1 MKTKIFAILALA
13 ASMASCSDFLE
24 RPPMDSIE
32 NSPEF
37 YNSENNV
44 RVTVNGWYDIYFTG
58 YETGWT
64 KSDFFDGTNR
74 ANWCDDLAQ
83 QTATYFT
90 KVAPSKTSESVWSF
104 ANVRRINL
112 VFEGVSAST
121 LPEEA
126 KNHWLG
132 IARFFRGMEYARLV
146 RFFGDVPYYDHVVQ
160 STDMKDLYKPR
171 DSREYVMDRVLE
183 DLEFASKNVRVS
195 DGTKGLTVNRDVV
208 NAFYSR
214 IMLFEGTWQKY
225 NEKNDEAAAKYLQ
238 AAKDAAARVMEA
250 GYRISD
256 NYKALTISESL
267 AGNPEII
274 LYREYD
280 AATITHAEMSWQSE
294 QTLGNGPSKDLIES
308 YLTTNGLPIAQVGN
322 DQYKGDLSFK
332 NEMANRDPR
341 LSYNIVDSLA
351 LNGVTG
357 AVFGIGGYMGNRF
370 VNPDLMNTPGGQSS
384 TNITDAPIMKLN
396 EVMLNYLEAAAE
408 LAQLGK
414 YTLTQ
419 ADLNNTINAIRD
431 RADVKMPHVTLKGD
445 QFEVDGVVVDDPNRD
460 KGYAEVPGDYAVPS
474 IIWEIRRERRV
485 ELVYEGIRFDDIRR
499 WGKLHYADMVLNK
512 KLNLGS
518 WLDKD
523 AYVAEFN
530 ARVPADRQITVETL
544 VNVNLDRPGNA
555 GYIKPIPSDLNV
567 RTYSMKDYLYPIPTE
582 QISLYKSKSEQLGDP
597 SIKLEQ
603 NPGW

>member
-1 MKTKIFAILALA
+1 MKTKILAILALA
-13 ASMASCSDFLE
+13 GSIVSCSDYLE
-24 RPPMDSIE
+24 RPPYDKVE

-44 RVTVNGWYDIYFTG
+44 RSTVNGWYDIYFTG

-64 KSDFFDGTNR
+64 RSDFFDGTNR

-83 QTATYFT
+83 ESATYFT
-90 KVAPSKTSESVWSF
+90 TVAPSTSTDWSF
-104 ANVRRINL
+104 ENVRRINL
-112 VFEGVSAST
+112 LFEGVTAST
-121 LPEEA
+121 LPEET

-146 RFFGDVPYYDHVVQ
+146 RMFGDVPYYDHVVLN
-160 STDMKDLYKPR
+160 TDTKDLYKPR
-171 DSREYVMDRVLE
+171 DSREYVMDKVAE
-183 DLEFASKNVRVS
+183 DLEFAAKFVRPS

-208 NAFYSR
+208 NAFISR

-225 NEKNDEAAAKYLQ
+225 VEKNDEYAAKYLQ
-238 AAKDAAARVMEA
+238 MAKTAAEAVMGS
-250 GYRISD
+250 GYTISD
-256 NYKALTISESL
+256 NYKALTNSVSL

-274 LYREYD
+274 LYREYEEGV
-280 AATITHAEMSWQSE
+280 ITHAEMSWQSE
-294 QTLGNGPSKDLIES
+294 QTLGNAPSKDLIES
-308 YLTTNGLPIAQVGN
+308 YLTTNGLPIAQAGN
-322 DQYKGDLSFK
+322 DQYKGDKTFK
-332 NEMANRDPR
+332 DEMTNRDPR
-341 LSYNIVDSLA
+341 LSYNIVDSLC

-357 AVFGIGGYMGNRF
+357 AVYGISGYMGNRF
-370 VNPDLMNTPGGQSS
+370 VNTDLMNTPGGQSS

-419 ADLNNTINAIRD
+419 TDLDNTINAIRD

-445 QFEVDGVVVDDPNRD
+445 QFEVEGVVVDDPNRD

-474 IIWEIRRERRV
+474 IIWEIRRERRI

-518 WLDKD
+518 WLDKE
-523 AYVAEFN
+523 AYIEEFN
-530 ARVPADRQITVETL
+530 KTAPAGKELTL
-544 VNVNLDRPGNA
+544 EKLEAIYLDRAGNA

-567 RTYSMKDYLYPIPTE
+567 RTYADKDYLYPIPTG

>member
-112 VFEGVSAST
+112 LFEGVSAST

-160 STDMKDLYKPR
+160 STDMKDLFKPR

-225 NEKNDEAAAKYLQ
+225 NEKNDELAAKYLQ

-474 IIWEIRRERRV
+474 MIWEIRRERRV

-544 VNVNLDRPGNA
+544 VNVNLDRAGNK

>member
-1 MKTKIFAILALA
+1 MKTKILAILALA
-13 ASMASCSDFLE
+13 GSIVSCSDYLE
-24 RPPMDSIE
+24 RPPYDKVE

-44 RVTVNGWYDIYFTG
+44 RSTVNGWYDIYFTG

-64 KSDFFDGTNR
+64 RSDFFDGTDR

-83 QTATYFT
+83 ESATYFT
-90 KVAPSKTSESVWSF
+90 TVAPSTSTNWSF

-112 VFEGVSAST
+112 LFEGVTAST
-121 LPEEA
+121 LPEEV

-146 RFFGDVPYYDHVVQ
+146 RMFGDVPYYDHVVLN
-160 STDMKDLYKPR
+160 TDVKDLYKPR
-171 DSREYVMDRVLE
+171 DSREYVMDKVAE
-183 DLEFASKNVRVS
+183 DFEFASKFVRQS

-208 NAFYSR
+208 NAFISR
-214 IMLFEGTWQKY
+214 VMLFEGTWQKY
-225 NEKNDEAAAKYLQ
+225 VEKNDEYAAKYLQ
-238 AAKDAAARVMEA
+238 IAKTAAETVMSS
-250 GYRISD
+250 GYTISD
-256 NYKALTISESL
+256 NYKALTNSISL

-274 LYREYD
+274 LYREYEEGV
-280 AATITHAEMSWQSE
+280 ITHAEMSWQSE
-294 QTLGNGPSKDLIES
+294 QTLGNAPSKDLIDS
-308 YLTTNGLPIAQVGN
+308 YLTTNGLPIAQAGN
-322 DQYKGDLSFK
+322 DQYKGDKTFK
-332 NEMANRDPR
+332 DEMTNRDPR
-341 LSYNIVDSLA
+341 LSYNIVDSLC

-357 AVFGIGGYMGNRF
+357 AVYGISGYMGNRF
-370 VNPDLMNTPGGQSS
+370 VNTDLMNTPGGQSS

-419 ADLNNTINAIRD
+419 TDLDNTINAIRD

-445 QFEVDGVVVDDPNRD
+445 QFEVEGVVVDDPNRD

-474 IIWEIRRERRV
+474 IIWEIRRERRI

-518 WLDKD
+518 WLDKE
-523 AYVAEFN
+523 AYIEEFN
-530 ARVPADRQITVETL
+530 KTAPAGKELTL
-544 VNVNLDRPGNA
+544 EKLEAIYLDRAGNA

-567 RTYSMKDYLYPIPTE
+567 RTYADKDYLYPIPTG
-582 QISLYKSKSEQLGDP
+582 QISLYKSKSEQTGDP
-597 SIKLEQ
+597 SLKLEQ

>member
-1 MKTKIFAILALA
+1 MKTKILAILALA
-13 ASMASCSDFLE
+13 GSIVSCSDYLE
-24 RPPMDSIE
+24 RPPYDKVE

-44 RVTVNGWYDIYFTG
+44 RSTVNGWYDIYFTG

-64 KSDFFDGTNR
+64 RSDFYDGTNR

-83 QTATYFT
+83 ESATYFT
-90 KVAPSKTSESVWSF
+90 TVAPSTSTDWSF
-104 ANVRRINL
+104 ENVRRINL
-112 VFEGVSAST
+112 LFEGVTAST
-121 LPEEA
+121 LPEET

-146 RFFGDVPYYDHVVQ
+146 RMFGDVPYYDHVVLN
-160 STDMKDLYKPR
+160 TDTKDLYKPR
-171 DSREYVMDRVLE
+171 DSREYVMDKVAE
-183 DLEFASKNVRVS
+183 DLEFAAKFVRPS

-208 NAFYSR
+208 NAFISR
-214 IMLFEGTWQKY
+214 VMLFEGTWQKY
-225 NEKNDEAAAKYLQ
+225 VEKNDEYAAKYLQ
-238 AAKDAAARVMEA
+238 IAKTAAETVMSS
-250 GYRISD
+250 GYTISD
-256 NYKALTISESL
+256 NYKALTNSISL

-274 LYREYD
+274 LYREYEEGV
-280 AATITHAEMSWQSE
+280 ITHAEMSWQSE
-294 QTLGNGPSKDLIES
+294 QTLGNAPSKDLIDS
-308 YLTTNGLPIAQVGN
+308 YLTTNGLPIAQAGN
-322 DQYKGDLSFK
+322 DQYKGDKTFK
-332 NEMANRDPR
+332 DEMTNRDPR
-341 LSYNIVDSLA
+341 LCYNIVDSLC

-357 AVFGIGGYMGNRF
+357 AVYGISGYMGNRF
-370 VNPDLMNTPGGQSS
+370 VNTDLMNTPGGQSS

-419 ADLNNTINAIRD
+419 TDLDNTINAIRD

-445 QFEVDGVVVDDPNRD
+445 QFEVEGVVVDDPNRD

-474 IIWEIRRERRV
+474 IIWEIRRERRI

-518 WLDKD
+518 WLDKE
-523 AYVAEFN
+523 AYIEEFN
-530 ARVPADRQITVETL
+530 KTAPAGKELTL
-544 VNVNLDRPGNA
+544 EKLEAIYLDRAGNA

-567 RTYSMKDYLYPIPTE
+567 RTYADKDYLYPIPTG

>member
-1 MKTKIFAILALA
+1 MKTKILAILALA
-13 ASMASCSDFLE
+13 GSIVSCSDYLE
-24 RPPMDSIE
+24 RPPYDKVE

-44 RVTVNGWYDIYFTG
+44 RSTVNGWYDIYFTG

-64 KSDFFDGTNR
+64 RSDFYDGTNR

-83 QTATYFT
+83 ESATYFT
-90 KVAPSKTSESVWSF
+90 TVAPSTSTDWSF
-104 ANVRRINL
+104 ENVRRINL
-112 VFEGVSAST
+112 LFEGVTAST
-121 LPEEA
+121 LPEET

-146 RFFGDVPYYDHVVQ
+146 RMFGDVPYYDHVVLN
-160 STDMKDLYKPR
+160 TDTKDLYKPR
-171 DSREYVMDRVLE
+171 DSREYVMDKVAE
-183 DLEFASKNVRVS
+183 DLEFAAKFVRPS

-208 NAFYSR
+208 NAFISR

-225 NEKNDEAAAKYLQ
+225 VEKNDEYAAKYLQ
-238 AAKDAAARVMEA
+238 MAKTAAEAVMGS
-250 GYRISD
+250 GYTISD
-256 NYKALTISESL
+256 NYKALTNSVSL

-274 LYREYD
+274 LYREYEEGV
-280 AATITHAEMSWQSE
+280 ITHAEMSWQSE
-294 QTLGNGPSKDLIES
+294 QTLGNAPSKDLIDS
-308 YLTTNGLPIAQVGN
+308 YLTTNGLPIAQAGN
-322 DQYKGDLSFK
+322 DQYKGDKTFK
-332 NEMANRDPR
+332 DEMTNRDPR
-341 LSYNIVDSLA
+341 LSYNIVDSLC

-357 AVFGIGGYMGNRF
+357 AVYGISGYMGNRF
-370 VNPDLMNTPGGQSS
+370 VNTDLMNTPGGQSS

-414 YTLTQ
+414 YTLAQT
-419 ADLNNTINAIRD
+419 DLDNTINAIRD

-445 QFEVDGVVVDDPNRD
+445 QFEVEGVVIDDPNRD

-474 IIWEIRRERRV
+474 IIWEIRRERRI

-518 WLDKD
+518 WLDKE
-523 AYVAEFN
+523 AYIEEFN
-530 ARVPADRQITVETL
+530 KTAPAGKELTL
-544 VNVNLDRPGNA
+544 EKLEAIYLDRAGNA

-567 RTYSMKDYLYPIPTE
+567 RTYADKDYLYPIPTG

>member
-1 MKTKIFAILALA
+1 
-13 ASMASCSDFLE
+13 MASCSDFLE

-64 KSDFFDGTNR
+64 RSDFFDGTDR

-90 KVAPSKTSESVWSF
+90 KVAPSKTSDSAWGF

-112 VFEGVSAST
+112 VYEGVLAST

-146 RFFGDVPYYDHVVQ
+146 RLFGDVPYYDHVVQ
-160 STDMKDLYKPR
+160 STDIKDLYKPR

-225 NEKNDEAAAKYLQ
+225 NEKNDELAAKYLQ

-308 YLTTNGLPIAQVGN
+308 YLTTSGLPIAQVGN
-322 DQYKGDLSFK
+322 DQYKGDKSFK

-351 LNGVTG
+351 FNGVTG

-431 RADVKMPHVTLKGD
+431 RADVKMPHVTLRGD

-474 IIWEIRRERRV
+474 MIWEIRRERRV

>member
-64 KSDFFDGTNR
+64 RSDFFDGTNR

-90 KVAPSKTSESVWSF
+90 KVAPSKTSDSAWGF

-112 VFEGVSAST
+112 VYEGVLAST

-146 RFFGDVPYYDHVVQ
+146 RLFGDVPYYDHVVQ
-160 STDMKDLYKPR
+160 STDIKDLYKPR

-225 NEKNDEAAAKYLQ
+225 NEKNDELAAKYLQ

-322 DQYKGDLSFK
+322 DQYKGDKSFK

-445 QFEVDGVVVDDPNRD
+445 QFEVEGVVVDDPNRD

-474 IIWEIRRERRV
+474 MIWEIRRERRV

-544 VNVNLDRPGNA
+544 VNVNLDREGNA

-567 RTYSMKDYLYPIPTE
+567 RTYSMKDYLYPIPTD
-582 QISLYKSKSEQLGDP
+582 QITLYEDKGKQLGDP

>member
-1 MKTKIFAILALA
+1 MKAKILAIFALASA
-13 ASMASCSDFLE
+13 MMSCSDYLE
-24 RPPMDSIE
+24 RPPYDKLENNPDFYNTE
-32 NSPEF
+32 NSLR
-37 YNSENNV
+37 Y
-44 RVTVNGWYDIYFTG
+44 TVYGWYDIYFTG

-64 KSDFFDGTNR
+64 RSDFFDGTNR

-83 QTATYFT
+83 ESATYFT
-90 KVAPSKTSESVWSF
+90 KVAPSTSSDWSF
-104 ANVRRINL
+104 ENVRRINIFL
-112 VFEGVSAST
+112 TGMQTST
-121 LPEEA
+121 LPDEA
-126 KNHWLG
+126 KNHWIG
-132 IARFFRGMEYARLV
+132 IGRFFRGMEYARLV
-146 RFFGDVPYYDHVVQ
+146 RMFGDVPYYDHVLESSDV
-160 STDMKDLYKPR
+160 KELYKAR
-171 DSREYVMDRVLE
+171 DTREYVMDKVAE
-183 DLEFASKNVRVS
+183 DFEFASKFVRQS

-208 NAFYSR
+208 NAFISR
-214 IMLFEGTWQKY
+214 VMLFEGTWQKY
-225 NEKNDEAAAKYLQ
+225 VEKNDEYAAKYLQ
-238 AAKDAAARVMEA
+238 IAKTAAETVMSS
-250 GYRISD
+250 GYTISD
-256 NYKALTISESL
+256 NYKALTNSISL

-274 LYREYD
+274 LYREYE
-280 AATITHAEMSWQSE
+280 AGVITHAEMSWQSE
-294 QTLGNGPSKDLIES
+294 QTLGNAPSKDLIES

-322 DQYKGDLSFK
+322 DQYKGDKTFK
-332 NEMANRDPR
+332 EEMANRDPR
-341 LSYNIVDSLA
+341 LSYNIVDSLC

-357 AVFGIGGYMGNRF
+357 AVYGVSGYMGNRF
-370 VNPDLMNTPGGQSS
+370 VNTDLMNTPGGQSS

-419 ADLNNTINAIRD
+419 TDLDNTINAIRD

-460 KGYAEVPGDYAVPS
+460 MGYAEVPGDYAVPS

-518 WLDKD
+518 WLDKE
-523 AYVAEFN
+523 AYIEEFN
-530 ARVPADRQITVETL
+530 KTAPAGKELTL
-544 VNVNLDRPGNA
+544 EKLKAIYLDREGNA

-567 RTYSMKDYLYPIPTE
+567 RTYSMKDYLYPIPTG
-582 QISLYKSKSEQLGDP
+582 QISLYEDKSEQTGDP
-597 SIKLEQ
+597 SLKLEQ

>member
-1 MKTKIFAILALA
+1 M
-13 ASMASCSDFLE
+13 SCSDYLE
-24 RPPMDSIE
+24 RPPYDKLENNPDFYNTE
-32 NSPEF
+32 NSLR
-37 YNSENNV
+37 Y
-44 RVTVNGWYDIYFTG
+44 TVYGWYDIYFTG

-64 KSDFFDGTNR
+64 RSDFFDGTNR

-83 QTATYFT
+83 ESATYFT
-90 KVAPSKTSESVWSF
+90 KVAPSTSSDWSF
-104 ANVRRINL
+104 ENVRRINIFL
-112 VFEGVSAST
+112 TGMQTST
-121 LPEEA
+121 LPDEA
-126 KNHWLG
+126 KNHWIG
-132 IARFFRGMEYARLV
+132 IGRFFRGMEYARLV
-146 RFFGDVPYYDHVVQ
+146 RMFGDVPYYDHVLESSDV
-160 STDMKDLYKPR
+160 KELYKAR
-171 DSREYVMDRVLE
+171 DTREYVMDKVAE
-183 DLEFASKNVRVS
+183 DFEFASKFVRQS

-208 NAFYSR
+208 NAFISR
-214 IMLFEGTWQKY
+214 VMLFEGTWQKY
-225 NEKNDEAAAKYLQ
+225 VEKNDEYAAKYLQ
-238 AAKDAAARVMEA
+238 IAKTAAETVMSS
-250 GYRISD
+250 GYTISD
-256 NYKALTISESL
+256 NYKALTNSISL

-274 LYREYD
+274 LYREYE
-280 AATITHAEMSWQSE
+280 AGVITHAEMSWQSE
-294 QTLGNGPSKDLIES
+294 QTLGNAPSKDLIES

-322 DQYKGDLSFK
+322 DQYKGDKTFK
-332 NEMANRDPR
+332 EEMANRDPR
-341 LSYNIVDSLA
+341 LSYNIVDSLC

-357 AVFGIGGYMGNRF
+357 AVYGVSGYMGNRF
-370 VNPDLMNTPGGQSS
+370 VNTDLMNTPGGQSS

-419 ADLNNTINAIRD
+419 TDLDNTINAIRD

-460 KGYAEVPGDYAVPS
+460 MGYAEVPGDYAVPS

-518 WLDKD
+518 WLDKE
-523 AYVAEFN
+523 AYIEEFN
-530 ARVPADRQITVETL
+530 KTAPAGKELTL
-544 VNVNLDRPGNA
+544 EKLKAIYLDREGNA

-567 RTYSMKDYLYPIPTE
+567 RTYSMKDYLYPIPTG
-582 QISLYKSKSEQLGDP
+582 QISLYEDKSEQTGDP
-597 SIKLEQ
+597 SLKLEQ

>member
-1 MKTKIFAILALA
+1 MKTKILAILALA
-13 ASMASCSDFLE
+13 GSIVSCSDYLE
-24 RPPMDSIE
+24 RPPYDKVE

-44 RVTVNGWYDIYFTG
+44 RSTVNGWYDIYFTG

-64 KSDFFDGTNR
+64 RSDFFDGTDR

-83 QTATYFT
+83 ESATYFT
-90 KVAPSKTSESVWSF
+90 TVAPSTSTNWSF

-112 VFEGVSAST
+112 LFEGVTAST
-121 LPEEA
+121 LPEEV

-146 RFFGDVPYYDHVVQ
+146 RMFGDVPYYDHVVFN
-160 STDMKDLYKPR
+160 TDVKDLYKPR
-171 DSREYVMDRVLE
+171 DSREYVMGKVAE
-183 DLEFASKNVRVS
+183 DFEFASKFVRQS

-208 NAFYSR
+208 NAFISR
-214 IMLFEGTWQKY
+214 VMLFEGTWQKY
-225 NEKNDEAAAKYLQ
+225 VEKNDEYAAKYLQ
-238 AAKDAAARVMEA
+238 IAKTAAETVMSS
-250 GYRISD
+250 GYTISD
-256 NYKALTISESL
+256 NYKALTNSISL

-274 LYREYD
+274 LYREYEEGV
-280 AATITHAEMSWQSE
+280 ITHAEMSWQSE
-294 QTLGNGPSKDLIES
+294 QTLGNAPSKDLIDS
-308 YLTTNGLPIAQVGN
+308 YLTTNGLPIAQAGN
-322 DQYKGDLSFK
+322 DQYKGDKTFK
-332 NEMANRDPR
+332 DEMTNRDPR
-341 LSYNIVDSLA
+341 LSYNIVDSLC

-357 AVFGIGGYMGNRF
+357 AVYGISGYMGNRF
-370 VNPDLMNTPGGQSS
+370 VNTDLMNTPGGQSS

-419 ADLNNTINAIRD
+419 TDLDNTINAIRD

-445 QFEVDGVVVDDPNRD
+445 QFEVEGVVVDDPNRD

-474 IIWEIRRERRV
+474 IIWEIRRERRI

-518 WLDKD
+518 WLDKE
-523 AYVAEFN
+523 AYIEEFN
-530 ARVPADRQITVETL
+530 KTAPAGKELTL
-544 VNVNLDRPGNA
+544 EKLEAIYLDRAGNA

-567 RTYSMKDYLYPIPTE
+567 RTYADKDYLYPIPTG

>member
-1 MKTKIFAILALA
+1 
-13 ASMASCSDFLE
+13 MASCSDFLE

-64 KSDFFDGTNR
+64 RSDFFDGTDR

-90 KVAPSKTSESVWSF
+90 KVAPSKTSDSAWGF

-112 VFEGVSAST
+112 VYEGVLAST

-146 RFFGDVPYYDHVVQ
+146 RLFGDVPYYDHVVQ
-160 STDMKDLYKPR
+160 STDIKDLYKPR

-225 NEKNDEAAAKYLQ
+225 NEKNDELAAKYLQ

-322 DQYKGDLSFK
+322 DQYKGDKSFK

-431 RADVKMPHVTLKGD
+431 RADVKMPHVTLRGD

-474 IIWEIRRERRV
+474 MIWEIRRERRV

>member
-1 MKTKIFAILALA
+1 MKTKILAILALA
-13 ASMASCSDFLE
+13 GSIVSCSDYLE
-24 RPPMDSIE
+24 RPPYDKVE

-44 RVTVNGWYDIYFTG
+44 RSTVNGWYDIYFTG

-64 KSDFFDGTNR
+64 RSDFFDGTDR

-83 QTATYFT
+83 ESATYFT
-90 KVAPSKTSESVWSF
+90 TVAPSTSTNWSF

-112 VFEGVSAST
+112 LFEGVTAST
-121 LPEEA
+121 LPEEVIY
-126 KNHWLG
+126 HWLG
-132 IARFFRGMEYARLV
+132 IARFFRGMEYARFV
-146 RFFGDVPYYDHVVQ
+146 RMCGVVPYYDHVVLN
-160 STDMKDLYKPR
+160 TDVKDLYKPR
-171 DSREYVMDRVLE
+171 DSREYVMDKVAE
-183 DLEFASKNVRVS
+183 DFEFASKFVRQS

-208 NAFYSR
+208 NAFISR
-214 IMLFEGTWQKY
+214 VMLFEGTWQKY
-225 NEKNDEAAAKYLQ
+225 VEKNDEYAAKYLQ
-238 AAKDAAARVMEA
+238 IAKTAAETVMSS
-250 GYRISD
+250 GYTISD
-256 NYKALTISESL
+256 NYKALTNSISL

-274 LYREYD
+274 LYREYEEGV
-280 AATITHAEMSWQSE
+280 ITHAEMSWQSE
-294 QTLGNGPSKDLIES
+294 QTLGNAPSKDLIDS
-308 YLTTNGLPIAQVGN
+308 YLTTNGLPIAQAGN
-322 DQYKGDLSFK
+322 DQYKGDKTFK
-332 NEMANRDPR
+332 DEMTNRDPR
-341 LSYNIVDSLA
+341 LSYNIVDSLC

-357 AVFGIGGYMGNRF
+357 AVYGISGYMGNRF
-370 VNPDLMNTPGGQSS
+370 VNTDLMNTPGGQSS

-419 ADLNNTINAIRD
+419 TDLDNTINAIRD
-431 RADVKMPHVTLKGD
+431 RADVKMPHVTLNGD
-445 QFEVDGVVVDDPNRD
+445 QFEVEGVVVDDPNRD

-474 IIWEIRRERRV
+474 IIWEIRRERRI

-518 WLDKD
+518 WLDKE
-523 AYVAEFN
+523 AYIEEFN
-530 ARVPADRQITVETL
+530 KTAPAGKELTL
-544 VNVNLDRPGNA
+544 EKLEAIYLDRAGNA

-567 RTYSMKDYLYPIPTE
+567 RTYADKDYLYPIPTG

>member
-1 MKTKIFAILALA
+1 MKAKILAIFALASA
-13 ASMASCSDFLE
+13 MMSCSDYLE
-24 RPPMDSIE
+24 RPPYDKLE
-32 NSPEF
+32 NNSEF
-37 YNSENNV
+37 YNTENSL
-44 RVTVNGWYDIYFTG
+44 RYTVYGWYDIYFTG

-83 QTATYFT
+83 ESATYFT
-90 KVAPSKTSESVWSF
+90 KVAPSTSSDWSF
-104 ANVRRINL
+104 ENVRRINIFL
-112 VFEGVSAST
+112 TGMQTST
-121 LPEEA
+121 LPDEA
-126 KNHWLG
+126 KNHWIG
-132 IARFFRGMEYARLV
+132 IGRFFRGMEYARLV
-146 RFFGDVPYYDHVVQ
+146 RMFGDVPYYDHVLESSDV
-160 STDMKDLYKPR
+160 KELYKAR
-171 DSREYVMDRVLE
+171 DTREYVMDKVAE
-183 DLEFASKNVRVS
+183 DFEFASKFVRKN
-195 DGTKGLTVNRDVV
+195 DGEKGLEVNRDVV
-208 NAFYSR
+208 NAFISR

-225 NEKNDEAAAKYLQ
+225 VEKNDEYAAKYLQ
-238 AAKDAAARVMEA
+238 IAKTAAETVMSS
-250 GYRISD
+250 GYKISD
-256 NYKALTISESL
+256 NYKALTNSVSL

-274 LYREYD
+274 LYREYE
-280 AATITHAEMSWQSE
+280 AGVITHAEMSWQSE
-294 QTLGNGPSKDLIES
+294 QTLGNAPSKDLIES
-308 YLTTNGLPIAQVGN
+308 YLTTNGLPIKQVGN
-322 DQYKGDLSFK
+322 DQYKGDKTFK
-332 NEMANRDPR
+332 EEMANRDPR
-341 LSYNIVDSLA
+341 LSYNIVDSLC

-357 AVFGIGGYMGNRF
+357 AVYGVSGYMGNRF
-370 VNPDLMNTPGGQSS
+370 VNTDLMNTPGGQSS

-419 ADLNNTINAIRD
+419 TDLDNTINAIRD

-445 QFEVDGVVVDDPNRD
+445 QFEVEGVVVDDPNRD

-474 IIWEIRRERRV
+474 IIWEIRRERRI

-518 WLDKD
+518 WLDKE
-523 AYVAEFN
+523 AYIEEFN
-530 ARVPADRQITVETL
+530 KTAPAGKELTL
-544 VNVNLDRPGNA
+544 EKLEAIYLDRAGNA

-567 RTYSMKDYLYPIPTE
+567 RTYADKDYLYPIPTG

>member
-1 MKTKIFAILALA
+1 MKTKILAILALA
-13 ASMASCSDFLE
+13 GSIVSCSDYLE
-24 RPPMDSIE
+24 RPPYDKVE

-44 RVTVNGWYDIYFTG
+44 RSTVNGWYDIYFTG

-64 KSDFFDGTNR
+64 RSDFYDGTNR

-83 QTATYFT
+83 ESATYFT
-90 KVAPSKTSESVWSF
+90 TVAPSTSTDWSF
-104 ANVRRINL
+104 ENVRRINL
-112 VFEGVSAST
+112 LFEGVTAST
-121 LPEEA
+121 LPEEV

-146 RFFGDVPYYDHVVQ
+146 RMFGDVPYYDHVVLN
-160 STDMKDLYKPR
+160 TDTKDLYKPR
-171 DSREYVMDRVLE
+171 DSREYVMDKVAE
-183 DLEFASKNVRVS
+183 DLEFAAKFVRPS

-208 NAFYSR
+208 NAFISR

-225 NEKNDEAAAKYLQ
+225 VEKNDEYAAKYLQ
-238 AAKDAAARVMEA
+238 IAKTAAETVMSS
-250 GYRISD
+250 GYTISD
-256 NYKALTISESL
+256 NYKALTNSISL

-274 LYREYD
+274 LYREYEEGV
-280 AATITHAEMSWQSE
+280 ITHAEMSWQSE
-294 QTLGNGPSKDLIES
+294 QTLGNAPSKDLIDS
-308 YLTTNGLPIAQVGN
+308 YLTTNGLPIAQAGN
-322 DQYKGDLSFK
+322 DQYKGDKTFK
-332 NEMANRDPR
+332 DEMTNRDPR
-341 LSYNIVDSLA
+341 LSYNIVDSLC

-357 AVFGIGGYMGNRF
+357 AVYGISGYMGNRF
-370 VNPDLMNTPGGQSS
+370 VNTDLMNTPGGQSS

-419 ADLNNTINAIRD
+419 TDLDNTINAIRD

-445 QFEVDGVVVDDPNRD
+445 QFEVEGVVVDDPNRD

-474 IIWEIRRERRV
+474 IIWEIRRERRI

-518 WLDKD
+518 WLDKE
-523 AYVAEFN
+523 AYIEEFN
-530 ARVPADRQITVETL
+530 KTAPAGKELTL
-544 VNVNLDRPGNA
+544 EKLEAIYLDRAGNA

-567 RTYSMKDYLYPIPTE
+567 RTYADKDYLYPIPTG